1 MFTGDG
7 CCPPFVPLAGAYCF
21 HREAFNK
28 LDIRDTVATLVSAY
42 GGNERMLQRT
52 AFAARPEIRVIDP
65 VSINNY

>member
-7 CCPPFVPLAGAYCF
+7 CCPPFVPLAEAYCF
-21 HREAFNK
+21 QREAFNK

-42 GGNERMLQRT
+42 ERTLQRA
-52 AFAARPEIRVIDP
+52 AFTARPEIRVIDP